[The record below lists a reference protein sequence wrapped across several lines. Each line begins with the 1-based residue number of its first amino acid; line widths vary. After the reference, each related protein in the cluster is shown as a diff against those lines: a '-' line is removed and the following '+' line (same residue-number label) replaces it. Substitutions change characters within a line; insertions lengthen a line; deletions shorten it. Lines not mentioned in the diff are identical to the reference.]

1 MVEEKITCYEAEE
14 SSACHHH
21 QYFFLDLYAASLLC
35 FSGSRLGQSLNR
47 CSQAQRISQC
57 DFMFLCSNLGQLSQ
71 SSSASLQGINC
82 WCNLLLILQME
93 YYCPGVLPLLVLM

>member
-1 MVEEKITCYEAEE
+1 M
-14 SSACHHH
+14 SSSSVLFSWPLC
-21 QYFFLDLYAASLLC
+21 C
-35 FSGSRLGQSLNR
+35 FSPLLFRKQTWAVLNR

-93 YYCPGVLPLLVLM
+93 YYCPGVLPLLVLMWVWAFNMCL